1 MPSTKK
7 LLTAAAGS
15 AGGDKLFVEDVFST
29 YLYTGNTSNPITI
42 NNGIDFSGEGGLFWA
57 KVRSG
62 SSAQGHALLDTVR
75 GTSQALASETS
86 NASVALGS
94 SKAVTYNNN
103 GITIPG
109 NTTMPTAVLNY
120 SGFDLASW
128 SFRKAKGFFDIVT
141 YTGNGTSGRTVA
153 HNLGS
158 VPKIIIIKN
167 LDNPN
172 RWYFW
177 ITGFAN
183 NDYLYLNE
191 TFAKNNFGAF
201 AYLTADPTSTTV
213 TIASDTTV
221 NGNNYNFVMYLFG
234 DDAIFGE
241 DADEQICKMGSY
253 TGNGTTPG
261 VVVATGFEPQFVL
274 VKPATT
280 TGPWSLIDNMRGWT
294 ADSAGDRW
302 IEANTTG
309 AEYTSV
315 MMDLTATGF
324 TTRGNFSSTNSNGQ
338 TYIYMAIR
346 RPMKVPE
353 AGTEVF
359 QPLTYSGTGTFPNGT
374 DPNSGVAT
382 RTISSSLGFDVDMSI
397 TKWRSGGS
405 GTPSPSSS
413 LMGRLRGIYNE
424 LFTYDTAAETQGSN
438 TGPRFSTRTSRAFD
452 LHDYGVEQL
461 NKSGQALVSYVFKR
475 APKFMDVVAFS
486 GTGAN
491 PLSVSHNLT
500 VAPELMI
507 TKRRNASVSW
517 MVGVPSVSLGGFL
530 NTTDA
535 LSSTRWSTDWS
546 GFSPTSTIFKV
557 SDGTAGS
564 GDNMI
569 AYLFATL
576 AGISK
581 VGTYTGTGTGTTVN
595 VDCGFSNGAR
605 FILIKRTDSSG
616 DWFVYDSSR
625 GINAGDSPYLLFN
638 TAAQEVNTDYID
650 PLNAG
655 FTVTTDAAATG
666 TLNVNNANYIFLAIA

>member
-15 AGGDKLFVEDVFST
+15 AGGDNLYPEDVFST
-29 YLYTGNTSNPITI
+29 FLYAGTGST
-42 NNGIDFSGEGGLFWA
+42 NNIVNGVDLTEGGLVWI
-57 KVRSG
+57 KTRDDIEDHNLVDSG
-62 SSAQGHALLDTVR
+62 R
-75 GTSQALASETS
+75 GS
-86 NASVALGS
+86 NKGLES
-94 SKAVTYNNN
+94 
-103 GITIPG
+103 
-109 NTTMPTAVLNY
+109 NTTDAETGSAGFSTFNSNGFTLT
-120 SGFDLASW
+120 SGFGKTNSTSSVYTSW

-141 YTGNGTSGRTVA
+141 YTGNATSNRVIS

-167 LDNPN
+167 LDNNN

-191 TFAKNNFGAF
+191 NFAKNNFGAF

-213 TIASDTTV
+213 TIASDTGV

-234 DDAIFGE
+234 DDAVFGE
-241 DADEQICKMGSY
+241 DSDEQICKMGTY
-253 TGNGTTPG
+253 TGTGSNGNTITL
-261 VVVATGFEPQFVL
+261 GFEPQWL
-274 VKPATT
+274 MWKPSSGA
-280 TGPWSLIDNMRGWT
+280 GDWQIVDSMRGWT
-294 ADSAGDRW
+294 ADGVVNRLEPNTADA
-302 IEANTTG
+302 EA
-309 AEYTSV
+309 TSGSPYCS
-315 MMDLTATGF
+315 LTSTGF
-324 TTRGNFSSTNSNGQ
+324 VQNGSSGTNNASGIA
-338 TYIYMAIR
+338 YIYMAIR

-359 QPLTYSGTGTFPNGT
+359 QALTYSGTGTFPNGT

-655 FTVTTDAAATG
+655 FTVTTDAAVTG
-666 TLNVNNANYIFLAIA
+666 TLNVNNATYIFLAIA